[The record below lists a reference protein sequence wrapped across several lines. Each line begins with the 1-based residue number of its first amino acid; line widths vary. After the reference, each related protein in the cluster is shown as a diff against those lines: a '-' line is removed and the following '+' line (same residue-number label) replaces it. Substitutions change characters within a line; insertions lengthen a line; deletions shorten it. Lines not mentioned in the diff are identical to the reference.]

1 MKQVLLWLLAAAA
14 VALGIAAFI
23 YGGFDDSPGLQGLGA
38 LLVLGTLTWLAR
50 RRSSAIAFL
59 VLVSSCCS
67 IMRRLHIMLWRSI
80 GTETSKKIP

>member
-38 LLVLGTLTWLAR
+38 LLVLGTLIWLAR
-50 RRSSAIAFL
+50 RR
-59 VLVSSCCS
+59 
-67 IMRRLHIMLWRSI
+67 RRSRAGVGPGDDGGCGGLGEPWWLAPNPLR
-80 GTETSKKIP
+80 PARRR